1 MAVLKG
7 HNRKYDLQHDVML
20 CEVSWL
26 MYVRFLVHMQRE
38 EGKVNITDGINQVLG
53 LSLILSFFIQIFFS
67 LSILILVFRLG

>member
-1 MAVLKG
+1 
-7 HNRKYDLQHDVML
+7 
-20 CEVSWL
+20 

-38 EGKVNITDGINQVLG
+38 EGEVNITDGINQVLG

>member
-1 MAVLKG
+1 MIYNMTL
-7 HNRKYDLQHDVML
+7 L